1 VAERAAGMLGAP
13 WHDLDSAIVST
24 AGKSVRE
31 IFSEYGEPHFRAL
44 ERAAMDIALG
54 TVQVIAAGG
63 GWAAE
68 PGNLEAAERQALI
81 IYLSL
86 SPEIAAQRL
95 AGTTDR
101 PLLSDAPLEARLTEL
116 LAAREA
122 RYRLA
127 GVEIAVGQLSL
138 ERAAAAV
145 AAAARHYGGW

>member
-1 VAERAAGMLGAP
+1 M
-13 WHDLDSAIVST
+13 
-24 AGKSVRE
+24 
-31 IFSEYGEPHFRAL
+31 
-44 ERAAMDIALG
+44 
-54 TVQVIAAGG
+54 IAAGG

-68 PGNLEAAERQALI
+68 PGNLEEVETRSLI

-86 SPEIAAQRL
+86 SPEIAAMRL

-101 PLLSDAPLEARLTEL
+101 PLLADTPLEARLSEL